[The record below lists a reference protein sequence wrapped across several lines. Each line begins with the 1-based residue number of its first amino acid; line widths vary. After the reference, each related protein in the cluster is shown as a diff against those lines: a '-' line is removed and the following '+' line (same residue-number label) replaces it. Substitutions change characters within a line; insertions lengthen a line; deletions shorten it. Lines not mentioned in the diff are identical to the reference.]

1 MQDINIPNDGPT
13 EKERQISRRLIG
25 WYQEHK
31 RELPWRDTADPYTI
45 WISEIILQQTR
56 VNQGMDYFYRFT
68 ERFPDV
74 TSLAQASEDEVL
86 KCWQGLGYYSRAR
99 NLHAAAKTV
108 ADRFGGVFP
117 GRYEDVRSLKGIGE
131 YTAAAIVSFAWNQ
144 PYPVVDG
151 NVYRVL
157 SRLYAEET
165 PINSVQGKKLFASL
179 ADAVMNKTEAG
190 LHNQAI
196 MEFGA
201 LHCTPANPQ
210 CMFCPVREWCA
221 ARAEGAE
228 TRYPVKRQKTKV
240 KERYFHYFHIVY
252 DNRFTYLNRRGGK
265 DIWEGLFEFPL
276 IETESPAD
284 FATLSATKAFR
295 TLFEG
300 IPEPVITAELV
311 NKKHVLSHRIL
322 YATFYKV
329 EIHTEGPGLRSF
341 FKIPCGE
348 MEKYA
353 IPRLIHIYMEKT
365 G

>member
-1 MQDINIPNDGPT
+1 MQDINSANNGPT
-13 EKERQISRRLIG
+13 EKERQISSRLIG

-31 RELPWRDTADPYTI
+31 RELPWRATADPYTI

-86 KCWQGLGYYSRAR
+86 KYWQGLGYYSRAR

-117 GRYEDVRSLKGIGE
+117 NRYEDVRSLKGIGE

-165 PINSVQGKKLFASL
+165 PVDSVQGKKLFASL
-179 ADAVMNKTEAG
+179 AGALMNKTEAG

-210 CMFCPVREWCA
+210 CMFCPVGEWCA
-221 ARAEGAE
+221 ARAGGAE

-240 KERYFHYFHIVY
+240 KERYFHYFHIVC

-284 FATLSATKAFR
+284 FAALSATKAFR

-300 IPEPVITAELV
+300 IPDPVITAELV

-329 EIHTEGPGLRSF
+329 EIRTEGPGLRSF
-341 FKIPCGE
+341 LKIPCGE